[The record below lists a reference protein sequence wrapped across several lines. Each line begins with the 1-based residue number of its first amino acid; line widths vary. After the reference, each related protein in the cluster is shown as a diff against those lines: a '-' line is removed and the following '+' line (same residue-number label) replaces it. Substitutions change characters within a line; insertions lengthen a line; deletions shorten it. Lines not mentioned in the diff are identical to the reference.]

1 MEYASSS
8 LAYPTK
14 NIMYMAKYFTVSELT
29 KSSTADKLGID
40 NTPTDETIQNN
51 IIELMDFLDGVREGW
66 TKECKDKGYGDPA
79 IVVNSGYRSEAL
91 NKAVKGSKTSEHL
104 LGTAADIV
112 PKNGRNKEFFEWLKT
127 YVADKNFSQLIN
139 EYPDKEGRPSWV
151 HLGIKGRN
159 EHPYRCQVLTIK

>member
-1 MEYASSS
+1 
-8 LAYPTK
+8 
-14 NIMYMAKYFTVSELT
+14 MAKYFTVSELT
-29 KSSTADKLGID
+29 KSSTADKLGIN
-40 NTPTDETIQNN
+40 NTPTDETIQSN

-66 TKECKDKGYGDPA
+66 TKECKDKGYGDAA

-104 LGTAADIV
+104 LGTAADIE
-112 PKNGRNKEFFEWLKT
+112 PKNGRNKEFFEWLRT
-127 YVADKNFSQLIN
+127 YLSDKQFSQLIN

-159 EHPYRCQVLTIK
+159 EHPYRCQILTIK